1 MLNGQRRPNHQTF
14 FLHTP
19 TRSGSTRGRAVS
31 LIAMLFLSAYLGG
44 YRSRL
49 CLVRP
54 LQTEKRHVR
63 VDPNIT
69 MECTGSRFLYARP
82 MKSHYP
88 PWHPSPVQALNHET
102 RPESMPDGKGPL
114 QTRGGLSEH
123 VSRRKSVGVQAA
135 VSGEYRQVGSR
146 TKLHR
151 DNRTI
156 LPGGISSTGRAL
168 CWSQRGRRHFFNVY
182 VD

>member
-1 MLNGQRRPNHQTF
+1 MTRPKNPASIVATVTQEKRTMLNGQRRPNHQTF

-82 MKSHYP
+82 RKA
-88 PWHPSPVQALNHET
+88 SPCSIQRTLVH
-102 RPESMPDGKGPL
+102 
-114 QTRGGLSEH
+114 GL
-123 VSRRKSVGVQAA
+123 
-135 VSGEYRQVGSR
+135 
-146 TKLHR
+146 
-151 DNRTI
+151 
-156 LPGGISSTGRAL
+156 
-168 CWSQRGRRHFFNVY
+168 
-182 VD
+182 

>member
-1 MLNGQRRPNHQTF
+1 
-14 FLHTP
+14 
-19 TRSGSTRGRAVS
+19 
-31 LIAMLFLSAYLGG
+31 
-44 YRSRL
+44 
-49 CLVRP
+49 
-54 LQTEKRHVR
+54 
-63 VDPNIT
+63 
-69 MECTGSRFLYARP
+69 

-168 CWSQRGRRHFFNVY
+168 CWSQRGRKHFFNVY
-182 VD
+182 ADEPNDSRLSRPQT